1 LQRSGGSY
9 RRTQSETSLNR
20 SYSDL
25 NDTYGLSTRGF
36 DDLCEWLFSI
46 LNIGQIVSLN
56 VIASEYEN
64 ILNKQ
69 QEKVTKDTLRAASIR
84 HRLETRFGDKLRYL
98 TSLFIFDLYYQNH
111 IFGQAKIH
119 SMIVNQK

>member
-1 LQRSGGSY
+1 M
-9 RRTQSETSLNR
+9 
-20 SYSDL
+20 
-25 NDTYGLSTRGF
+25 
-36 DDLCEWLFSI
+36 
-46 LNIGQIVSLN
+46 GQIVSLN
-56 VIASEYEN
+56 DITSEYEN

-69 QEKVTKDTLRAASIR
+69 QEKVTKDILRAASIR
-84 HRLETRFGDKLRYL
+84 HRLETRFGDTLRFEKLSNHDRVFMLHYL